1 MVELKSFDSFL
12 NEAVSPEE
20 EKDLL
25 QKGHQV
31 SSIVN
36 EIIAHQKEITDL
48 YDKLKDLMKDN
59 EILAPLAKSVKL
71 AADRSKEDSI
81 DAKEIG
87 QKIEK
92 TEKEYKPKENSPA
105 PKETNAD
112 ENPEGYKNWERK
124 TKKEYV
130 PTPGSA
136 AEYLLDYLEDA
147 RETTE
152 HKAQEHMRLVRKPN
166 RYGPNGYGFNRG
178 TVTSTLEF
186 LVDRGVLDK
195 VSKLNPESK
204 RTAWFYILKN
214 KS

>member
-48 YDKLKDLMKDN
+48 YDKLKELMKDN
-59 EILAPLAKSVKL
+59 EILAPLAKSVEL

-92 TEKEYKPKENSPA
+92 TEKEYEPKEDSLSP
-105 PKETNAD
+105 KDTE
-112 ENPEGYKNWERK
+112 KK
-124 TKKEYV
+124 TKKEYL
-130 PTPGSA
+130 PTPYSA
-136 AEYLLDYLEDA
+136 ASYLLDYLRKT

-152 HKAQEHMRLVRKPN
+152 HKAQEHMRLIRK
-166 RYGPNGYGFNRG
+166 PNGYGFNRG